1 MELEITAKQINYDRA
16 KPQWQPQIWVQLN
29 DEQLK
34 QNVKRSNKQE
44 KKLEVTHQPQNGM
57 TLTCNKS
64 IAIEDPVEKLD
75 SFDKTENSRSYSP
88 ITNHVTSYADFN
100 HCKHLLKILIR
111 THNSKYLMA
120 IYVFFLLGP
129 MYSPTTRHLQCGADK
144 LHHSSTLDLITQLF
158 HFRFLIYWH
167 VSYRA

>member
-1 MELEITAKQINYDRA
+1 
-16 KPQWQPQIWVQLN
+16 
-29 DEQLK
+29 
-34 QNVKRSNKQE
+34 
-44 KKLEVTHQPQNGM
+44 M

-75 SFDKTENSRSYSP
+75 FFDKTENSRSYSP

-100 HCKHLLKILIR
+100 HCKHLLKILMR
-111 THNSKYLMA
+111 THNLKYQ
-120 IYVFFLLGP
+120 

-158 HFRFLIYWH
+158 LFRFFIYWH
-167 VSYRA
+167 VLYRA